1 MSKNNYV
8 LAEEPAADLAVLEA
22 FAAELEEY
30 IIKDELYRTVRV
42 HLPAGDQMIQMSGG
56 DLLTRIFRLSAERDK
71 LTPEQQVRFDAARG
85 AAEKTIYSLRTR
97 FHQRLQREVKARLD
111 SLNWFLD
118 ECASDPARCRGEY
131 PFEIRNRQRI
141 DAIVSDIAEKV
152 LQQRPGDLRAMKNRY
167 FSLNMQANVA
177 RNRHDD
183 AKALEYSLQSDE
195 AARYYTRFNPADAA
209 GWDNRGSGIREVAFA
224 YFDHDGSIRSIT
236 GDLGKRS
243 WFSGAVSC
251 ASYDS
256 EIASSCRSS
265 S

>member
-22 FAAELEEY
+22 FAGELEEY

-141 DAIVSDIAEKV
+141 DAIVSELGTDLPQDLKNQISRIDERIRMIV
-152 LQQRPGDLRAMKNRY
+152 RPGSFAWD
-167 FSLNMQANVA
+167 A
-177 RNRHDD
+177 R
-183 AKALEYSLQSDE
+183 LEPVFP
-195 AARYYTRFNPADAA
+195 RTRF
-209 GWDNRGSGIREVAFA
+209 W
-224 YFDHDGSIRSIT
+224 Y
-236 GDLGKRS
+236 LY
-243 WFSGAVSC
+243 VSP
-251 ASYDS
+251 
-256 EIASSCRSS
+256 
-265 S
+265 

>member
-71 LTPEQQVRFDAARG
+71 LTPEQQARFDAARG

-141 DAIVSDIAEKV
+141 DAIVSELGTDLPQEMKNQISRIDERIRMIV
-152 LQQRPGDLRAMKNRY
+152 RPGSFAWD
-167 FSLNMQANVA
+167 A
-177 RNRHDD
+177 R
-183 AKALEYSLQSDE
+183 LEPVFP
-195 AARYYTRFNPADAA
+195 RTRF
-209 GWDNRGSGIREVAFA
+209 W
-224 YFDHDGSIRSIT
+224 Y
-236 GDLGKRS
+236 LY
-243 WFSGAVSC
+243 VSP
-251 ASYDS
+251 
-256 EIASSCRSS
+256 
-265 S
+265 